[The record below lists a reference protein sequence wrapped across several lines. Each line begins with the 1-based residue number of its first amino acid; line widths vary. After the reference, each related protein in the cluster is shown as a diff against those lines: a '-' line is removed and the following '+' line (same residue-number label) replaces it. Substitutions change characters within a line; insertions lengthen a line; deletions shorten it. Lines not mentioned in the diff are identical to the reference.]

1 MVFKKR
7 ESEWGKLLGVRI
19 AMLRIRAGMSQAVL
33 AERLHVSPSTIG
45 SYEQGRREPSVDT
58 LVALSKEFGV
68 TVDYLV
74 TGSLC
79 AISDPRISV
88 QSQHILDA
96 LSELNNLSRED
107 LLILLITKIVR
118 E

>member
-1 MVFKKR
+1 MLSKQI
-7 ESEWGKLLGVRI
+7 ES
-19 AMLRIRAGMSQAVL
+19 LRRRNGWSQTELARRLNISASAVGM
-33 AERLHVSPSTIG
+33 
-45 SYEQGRREPSVDT
+45 YEQGRREPSVDT

-79 AISDPRISV
+79 AISDPRIST
-88 QSQHILDA
+88 QSQHILEA

-118 E
+118 D

>member
-1 MVFKKR
+1 MARRLNISASAV
-7 ESEWGKLLGVRI
+7 
-19 AMLRIRAGMSQAVL
+19 GM
-33 AERLHVSPSTIG
+33 
-45 SYEQGRREPSVDT
+45 YEQGRREPSIDM
-58 LVALSKEFGV
+58 LVALAKEFGV

-79 AISDPRISV
+79 AISDPRIRT
-88 QSQHILDA
+88 QSQHILEA

-107 LLILLITKIVR
+107 LVILLLTKIAR